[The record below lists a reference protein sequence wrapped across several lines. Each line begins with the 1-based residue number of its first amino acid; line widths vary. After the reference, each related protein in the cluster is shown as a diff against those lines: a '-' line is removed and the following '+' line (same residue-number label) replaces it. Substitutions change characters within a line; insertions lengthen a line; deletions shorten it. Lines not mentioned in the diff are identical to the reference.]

1 MVTSI
6 KPYQTRASDLKPVWH
21 VIDADGRTLGRLSS
35 EIAVLL
41 QGKHKPIYVPH
52 LNTGDYVIV
61 INAGKFRVTGKKL
74 KQKKYYRH
82 SGYHGG
88 LKEQTL
94 DQLLKKTPTRA
105 IKYAVKGMLP
115 KNILGRRM
123 LSRLKLYAGV
133 DHPHEAQVRGS
144 QRAGAEEA
152 TPTVGQQAQAPET
165 TRRRRTKAQQTP
177 EAEVQQ
183 AQAPETTPTRR
194 RRTKAQQAPEAEVQ
208 QAQTPDTTP
217 TRRRRTKAQG
227 EAGVAQK
234 EELDTSEETRE
245 A

>member
-74 KQKKYYRH
+74 KQKRYYRH

-165 TRRRRTKAQQTP
+165 TPTRGRRTRAQ
-177 EAEVQQ
+177 E
-183 AQAPETTPTRR
+183 
-194 RRTKAQQAPEAEVQ
+194 
-208 QAQTPDTTP
+208 
-217 TRRRRTKAQG
+217 